1 MSNNGDL
8 ATVKIFKFDPDMD
21 EEQRY
26 ETFNVPYKGMTVL
39 NILKSIYHNSDP
51 DLCFRWGCEG
61 AHDCRCGAC
70 AIAVNGRPALACRR
84 MAEAEMLIEPHPKFE
99 VIRDLVVD
107 FNKIKEDITTKA
119 PSVNINVDAD
129 KCVKC
134 ADCVSL
140 CPVGVYEIQKG
151 EIIAAGTEFCC
162 GDTCRQCEIFCQAN
176 AITVSLN
183 RGGS

>member
-1 MSNNGDL
+1 
-8 ATVKIFKFDPDMD
+8 
-21 EEQRY
+21 
-26 ETFNVPYKGMTVL
+26 
-39 NILKSIYHNSDP
+39 
-51 DLCFRWGCEG
+51 
-61 AHDCRCGAC
+61 
-70 AIAVNGRPALACRR
+70 

-107 FNKIKEDITTKA
+107 FNKIKEDITPKA
-119 PSVNINVDAD
+119 PSVNITVDAD

-140 CPVGVYEIQKG
+140 CPVGVYETQKG
-151 EIIAAGTEFCC
+151 EIIPTGIEFCC

-183 RGGS
+183 RGGA